1 MKKLLFLLAII
12 CVLKANAQNYLI
24 TFSGSGAASTVSTV
38 KVENLTKGTSLT
50 LNGGDILRLTGTVGI
65 SSIENK
71 QSSEIK
77 IYPNPM
83 VDNSTVEIY
92 PPVAGDAIISVY
104 DMTGKPVTQIQSYLG
119 NYRQE
124 FRLSGLKNGFYL
136 INVKGNTY
144 QFSGK
149 LLCNGKSNGTISI
162 EKISNNTQ
170 AVGEKKSTLQSKGA
184 MSTIDMLYSSGDR
197 LKFTAISGVYS
208 TVITDIPTQDKT
220 VTFNFIACTDGDNNN
235 YPVVAIGTQVWM
247 AENLK
252 TTKYRNGE
260 LIGTTAPATLDITN
274 EITPKYQWAYGGD
287 ENNVTVYGRLYTW
300 YAATDSRNLC
310 STGWYIPTDA
320 DLTILTTFLGGET
333 VAGSKL
339 KETGTTHWSL
349 PNTGATNET
358 GFTALPAG
366 ERNYN
371 GTFSKIGSAG
381 YWCSS
386 SAYNSVNT
394 WYRALFYNQSY
405 VYRNGAANIW
415 GYSIRCLK
423 TTAPKVTT
431 TNVTTYNRTSAT
443 VGGNVTADGG
453 ATVTERGVYWGTSQ
467 NPETTGTKLQI
478 GNGTGSFST
487 SLSGLIPNTPYY
499 IKAYATN
506 SVGTSYG
513 NGISFMTSP
522 VTAPVLTTTIAS
534 SITQTAATSGG
545 NVTSDGGA
553 NVTAR
558 GVCWS
563 TSANPTIADNHTS
576 DGTGTG
582 IFISNLP
589 GLTINTKYYL
599 KAYATNSIGTAYGNE
614 IIFAT
619 KGAIGTVSDVDGN
632 TYSTIMIGTQVWMT
646 ENLKTTKYNDGTSIP
661 KVTGD
666 AAWLN
671 LTTPGYCWYNNDSI
685 TYKTPYGALYNWY
698 AVNTGNLCPAGWHV
712 PTEAEYRTLDTYLG
726 SNSGGKL
733 KEIGTTHWASP
744 NTGATN
750 ETGFTSLPS
759 GERYDAFYA
768 IGYYGFWWSTLDY
781 SATHAGVMIQY
792 NNSGIM
798 DGDWYKKQCG
808 FSVRCL
814 K

>member
-24 TFSGSGAASTVSTV
+24 TFSGSGAATTVSTV

-65 SSIENK
+65 PSIENN

-92 PPVAGDAIISVY
+92 PPEAGDATISVY
-104 DMTGKPVTQIQSYLG
+104 DMTGKKVTQIHSNLG
-119 NYRQE
+119 NFKQE
-124 FRLSGLKNGFYL
+124 FKLSGLKNGFYL

-149 LLCNGKSNGTISI
+149 LLCNGKSNGTIGI
-162 EKISNNTQ
+162 EKVSNNTQ
-170 AVGEKKSTLQSKGA
+170 ALGEKKSTLKSNGA
-184 MSTIDMLYSSGDR
+184 MSTIDMLFSPGDR
-197 LKFTAISGVYS
+197 LKFTGISGNYS
-208 TVITDIPTQDKT
+208 TVITDIPAQDKT
-220 VTFNFIACTDGDNNN
+220 VTFNFIACTDGENNN

-252 TTKYRNGE
+252 TTKYRNSD
-260 LIGTTAPATLDITN
+260 LIGTTTPATLDIIN
-274 EITPKYQWAYGGD
+274 ESIPKYQWAYGGD

-310 STGWYIPTDA
+310 PTGWYIPTDA

-333 VAGSKL
+333 VAGGKL
-339 KETGTTHWSL
+339 KETGTTHWAS

-358 GFTALPAG
+358 GFTAIPG
-366 ERNYN
+366 GYRNYN
-371 GTFSKIGSAG
+371 GTSSGIGNSGFWFSSTG
-381 YWCSS
+381 YNT
-386 SAYNSVNT
+386 YNA
-394 WYRALFYNQSY
+394 WYRGMYYNTFNVS
-405 VYRNGAANIW
+405 RL
-415 GYSIRCLK
+415 YSDKFHGLSVRCLK
-423 TTAPKVTT
+423 ITAPMVITSPVTIFT
-431 TNVTTYNRTSAT
+431 TSSAT
-443 VGGNVTADGG
+443 VGGNVTVDGG
-453 ATVTERGVYWGTSQ
+453 VTVTERGVYWGTSQ

-506 SVGTSYG
+506 SVGTSFGYE
-513 NGISFMTSP
+513 ISFTTNP
-522 VTAPVLTTTIAS
+522 ITVPILTTTAMS
-534 SITQTAATSGG
+534 SVTQTTAISGG
-545 NVTSDGGA
+545 NVTGDGGA

-599 KAYATNSIGTAYGNE
+599 KAYATNSIETAYGNE

-666 AAWLN
+666 AAWLS

-698 AVNTGNLCPAGWHV
+698 AVNTGKLCPTGWHV
-712 PTEAEYRTLDTYLG
+712 PIDADYLITEAYVG
-726 SNSGGKL
+726 SNSGGKM
-733 KEIGTTHWASP
+733 KETGTIHWQSP

-750 ETGFTSLPS
+750 ETGFTGLP
-759 GERYDAFYA
+759 GGQRYSDFRL
-768 IGYYGFWWSTLDY
+768 IGYTAFWWSATEY
-781 SATHAGVMIQY
+781 SATHADVGILY
-792 NNSGIM
+792 YDSGIM